1 MNVMWQQLLS
11 TKSIRIRE
19 IMEKLERFLEKK
31 YRTKSVHL
39 TRGIINMMK
48 IMMQI
53 RTNYDN
59 RLKDW

>member
-1 MNVMWQQLLS
+1 
-11 TKSIRIRE
+11 
-19 IMEKLERFLEKK
+19 MEKLERFLEKK